1 MIYIV
6 EDDDDIRDLMVYSF
20 RNSRLDA
27 EGFSRP
33 SDFWKAMASELPDII
48 LLDIMLPEEDGI
60 SILRKLRS
68 KEKTR
73 SIPVMMVTA
82 KGSEYD
88 KVQGLDLGADDY
100 LAKPFGIMELIARVK
115 ALMRRTGT
123 KSGDSPEEEVLRHGS
138 IELRPAG
145 RYVSVGGED
154 VKLSAREF
162 DLLEYFMR
170 RPGVVLS
177 RDLILTRVW
186 GYSCSIESRT
196 VDVHVKSLRKKLG
209 DAGAEIETV
218 RGIGYRLN
226 QESDA

>member
-1 MIYIV
+1 MIYLV

-123 KSGDSPEEEVLRHGS
+123 KSGDGS
-138 IELRPAG
+138 E
-145 RYVSVGGED
+145 
-154 VKLSAREF
+154 
-162 DLLEYFMR
+162 
-170 RPGVVLS
+170 
-177 RDLILTRVW
+177 
-186 GYSCSIESRT
+186 
-196 VDVHVKSLRKKLG
+196 
-209 DAGAEIETV
+209 
-218 RGIGYRLN
+218 
-226 QESDA
+226 

>member
-1 MIYIV
+1 MIYLV

-123 KSGDSPEEEVLRHGS
+123 KSGDGSEEEVLRHGD

-177 RDLILTRVW
+177 RDLILPRVW
-186 GYSCSIESRT
+186 SYSCRIESRT

-226 QESDA
+226 QESEA

>member
-1 MIYIV
+1 MIYLV

-123 KSGDSPEEEVLRHGS
+123 KSGDGSEEEVLRHGD

-186 GYSCSIESRT
+186 GYCCSIESRT

-226 QESDA
+226 QESEA

>member
-20 RNSRLDA
+20 RNSRLAA

-73 SIPVMMVTA
+73 SIPDMMVTA

-100 LAKPFGIMELIARVK
+100 LAKPFGIM
-115 ALMRRTGT
+115 
-123 KSGDSPEEEVLRHGS
+123 
-138 IELRPAG
+138 
-145 RYVSVGGED
+145 
-154 VKLSAREF
+154 
-162 DLLEYFMR
+162 
-170 RPGVVLS
+170 
-177 RDLILTRVW
+177 
-186 GYSCSIESRT
+186 
-196 VDVHVKSLRKKLG
+196 
-209 DAGAEIETV
+209 
-218 RGIGYRLN
+218 
-226 QESDA
+226 